1 MHCTW
6 KCAAACLSSRRRAD
20 VKSIRHKAASSAS
33 PRLPRGLAG
42 GLLLCLSLLALD
54 ASAREWLVQPGDGS
68 LQAAIDSASAGDSLL
83 LSAGTYSGSID
94 VNRSLTLSGDGSG
107 ASIIDGEGSSH
118 VVLVSAADVTIRGL
132 DIRNSGE
139 VAEDENSGVFVTKQA
154 PRALIQG
161 NNLQGNLIGIYLKGP
176 KDAVVRNNV
185 IIGSQFHRMNDRG
198 NGVYLWDTPGSVVQD
213 NIIRYGRDGIF
224 VNGSRDNVF
233 SGNHMSDLRFAIHYM
248 YAHDSEVSNNI
259 SVNNH
264 VGFAIMF
271 SDRIIATNNYS
282 SGDSERGLFFNAANY
297 SEIAGNRVVDS
308 QKCVFIYNAN
318 YNQINNNSFEQC
330 EIGIHFTAGS
340 EKNEIYANSFI
351 DNRTQVKY
359 VGTRYI
365 EWSKDGRG
373 NYWSDNAAF
382 DIDSDG
388 IADQIYKPNDL
399 VDQIVW
405 RHPLAKLLLNSP
417 SVQLLKWVQ
426 SEFPTL
432 HPGGVTDSKPLM
444 RPAELPKGMRV
455 ELGNPV
461 KYAELSEKL

>member
-1 MHCTW
+1 
-6 KCAAACLSSRRRAD
+6 
-20 VKSIRHKAASSAS
+20 
-33 PRLPRGLAG
+33 
-42 GLLLCLSLLALD
+42 
-54 ASAREWLVQPGDGS
+54 VQPGKGT
-68 LQAAIDSASAGDSLL
+68 LQIAIDTASDGDTLQL
-83 LSAGTYSGSID
+83 AAGTYTGSID
-94 VNRSLTLSGDGSG
+94 VHRSLTLSGTDDGT
-107 ASIIDGEGSSH
+107 SIVDGEGSSH
-118 VVLVSAADVTIRGL
+118 VILVSVPDVTISGL
-132 DIRNSGE
+132 NIRHSGE
-139 VAEDENSGVFVTKQA
+139 VAEDENSGIFITDKGD
-154 PRALIQG
+154 RALIH
-161 NNLQGNLIGIYLKGP
+161 NNHLQDNLIGVYLKGP
-176 KDAVVRNNV
+176 DAAVVRNNV
-185 IIGSQFHRMNDRG
+185 IVGSQFHRMNDRG
-198 NGVYLWDTPGSVVQD
+198 NGVYLWNTPGSVIKD
-213 NIIRYGRDGIF
+213 NVIRYGRDGIF

-259 SVNNH
+259 SINNH

-271 SDRIIATNNYS
+271 SDRITAKNNYS
-282 SGDSERGLFFNAANY
+282 SGDTERGLFFNAANY
-297 SEIAGNRVVDS
+297 SVIAGNRVVGAE
-308 QKCVFIYNAN
+308 KCVFIYNAN
-318 YNQINNNSFEQC
+318 FNQISDNSFEECQ
-330 EIGIHFTAGS
+330 IGIHFTAGS
-340 EKNEIYANSFI
+340 EKNEIHGNAFI

-417 SVQLLKWVQ
+417 SMQLLKWVQ

-444 RPAELPKGMRV
+444 SPAAPRQRSNDDTLDLAR
-455 ELGNPV
+455 L
-461 KYAELSEKL
+461 AEPGY

>member
-1 MHCTW
+1 
-6 KCAAACLSSRRRAD
+6 
-20 VKSIRHKAASSAS
+20 
-33 PRLPRGLAG
+33 
-42 GLLLCLSLLALD
+42 
-54 ASAREWLVQPGDGS
+54 VQPGKGT
-68 LQAAIDSASAGDSLL
+68 LQSTIDAASAGDTLQL
-83 LSAGTYSGSID
+83 AAGTYTGSVD
-94 VNRSLTLSGDGSG
+94 VHRSLTLLGTDDGT
-107 ASIIDGEGSSH
+107 SIVDGEGSSH
-118 VVLVSAADVTIRGL
+118 VILVSVPDVTISGL
-132 DIRNSGE
+132 NIRHSGE
-139 VAEDENSGVFVTKQA
+139 VAEDENSGIFITDKGD
-154 PRALIQG
+154 RALIH
-161 NNLQGNLIGIYLKGP
+161 NNHLQDNLIGVYLKGP
-176 KDAVVRNNV
+176 DAAVVRNNV
-185 IIGSQFHRMNDRG
+185 IVGSQFHRMNDRG
-198 NGVYLWDTPGSVVQD
+198 NGVYLWNTPGSVIKD
-213 NIIRYGRDGIF
+213 NVIRYGRDGIF

-259 SVNNH
+259 SINNH

-271 SDRIIATNNYS
+271 SDRITAKNNYS
-282 SGDSERGLFFNAANY
+282 SGDTERGLFFNAANY
-297 SEIAGNRVVDS
+297 SEIAGNRVVGAE
-308 QKCVFIYNAN
+308 KCVFIYNAN
-318 YNQINNNSFEQC
+318 FNQINDNSFEECQ
-330 EIGIHFTAGS
+330 IGIHFTAGS
-340 EKNEIYANSFI
+340 EKNEIHGNAFI

-417 SVQLLKWVQ
+417 SMQLLKWVQ

-444 RPAELPKGMRV
+444 SPVAPRPDSIEDTLDLAILAET
-455 ELGNPV
+455 E
-461 KYAELSEKL
+461 S